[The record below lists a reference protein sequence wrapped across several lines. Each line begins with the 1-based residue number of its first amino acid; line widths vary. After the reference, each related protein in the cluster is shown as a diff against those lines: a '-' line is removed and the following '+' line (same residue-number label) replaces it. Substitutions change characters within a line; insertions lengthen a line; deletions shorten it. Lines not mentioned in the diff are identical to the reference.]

1 MRHALLISFCLS
13 FPLSVRAEVIDRIAA
28 VVDGHII
35 TISDMRQER
44 EILTRLGDKPTE
56 DDAALLQHMIDDYLI
71 ETNMTDVSVDATD
84 DEVDTEMR
92 KFGTSSALPLAKVRE
107 ALRLRIRMRK
117 YFDKRW
123 GESIH
128 PTNEDIR
135 RYYETVFVPAAKER
149 AVTSIPPLESIA
161 DSVRKNV
168 FQEALNHEIDIWL
181 EAIRRKSKIEIFK

>member
-1 MRHALLISFCLS
+1 MKRMLLLLYCLS
-13 FPLSVRAEVIDRIAA
+13 FPVAIHTEVIDRIMA

-35 TISDMRQER
+35 TASDVHQQR
-44 EILTRLGDKPTE
+44 EILMRLGDKPIE
-56 DDAALLQHMIDDYLI
+56 DEAALLRQMIDDYLI
-71 ETNMTDVSVDATD
+71 ETNMTDITVDVTD
-84 DEVDTEMR
+84 TEVDTKLR
-92 KFGTSSALPLAKVRE
+92 NCGPGSDLPPARVRE
-107 ALRLRIRMRK
+107 AVRLRIRMRK

-128 PTNEDIR
+128 PTDEDIR
-135 RYYETVFVPAAKER
+135 RYYETVFVPAAKEC

>member
-1 MRHALLISFCLS
+1 MRRVLLFFCCLS
-13 FPLSVRAEVIDRIAA
+13 LPLVMRAEVIDRIAA
-28 VVDGHII
+28 VVDGHVI
-35 TISDMRQER
+35 TMNDIRQQR
-44 EILTRLGDKPTE
+44 EIQTRLGDKPIE
-56 DDAALLQHMIDDYLI
+56 DEAALLQHVIDDYLI
-71 ETNMTDVSVDATD
+71 ETNMTDVTVDVTDGEVDA
-84 DEVDTEMR
+84 EMQ
-92 KFGTSSALPLAKVRE
+92 KFGRGSDLPPAKVRE
-107 ALRLRIRMRK
+107 AVRLRIRMRK

-128 PTNEDIR
+128 PTDEDIR

-149 AVTSIPPLESIA
+149 GVTAIPPLESIA

>member
-1 MRHALLISFCLS
+1 MKRLLLFFSCLS
-13 FPLSVRAEVIDRIAA
+13 FLISSRAEVLDRIAA

-35 TISDMRQER
+35 TASDMRQQR
-44 EILTRLGDKPTE
+44 EILMTLGDKPIE
-56 DDAALLQHMIDDYLI
+56 DDAGLLQHMIDDYLI
-71 ETNMTDVSVDATD
+71 ETNMTDVTVDVTD
-84 DEVDTEMR
+84 DELDAEMR
-92 KFGTSSALPLAKVRE
+92 KFGPGSGIPLTKVRE
-107 ALRLRIRMRK
+107 AVRLRIRMRK

-128 PTNEDIR
+128 PTDEDIR